1 MREAR
6 VTAAAWRASAAPVV
20 ALALLGILIAGLAA
34 SARLTTTLNR
44 PTDLVTA
51 LHVATGVAFVV
62 TGAVAAIRRPR
73 NRVGLL
79 MVAVGITWF
88 AIDLQF
94 VPSSATYTIGNL
106 VGIVTWAVLAQLALS
121 FPSGRLEHVRD
132 GILVGAVYVWMLLG
146 NVLTEV
152 FFADPAGSTQTFRN
166 VLAMHSNAAQHG
178 VATKVQ
184 LGINI
189 LLGVLALVALSA
201 HWRAQSRLGRRA
213 LAPVI
218 WASAPIF
225 GAVLALDAVGLVKYP
240 DWLSAALPAITPLAI
255 LTLPLAFL
263 AGLVRSNL
271 ARLAVGHLVVEIG
284 SASTPEGLRTSLA
297 RAVGDPTLAVVY
309 RVPGATR
316 WVDARGRAAE
326 LPHRGSDR
334 SYTLL
339 ERDGEPVAALV
350 HDRFVEDDPAL
361 IASVAATASL
371 ALERERLEAEVRAQL
386 VEVRASRAR
395 IVEAA
400 DLERRRLQRDIHDGA
415 QQRLVALAMR
425 LSRTREM
432 LAGAAPEA
440 AESLAEA
447 SEQLRCALQ
456 ELRELSSGI
465 HPAILVESGLDPA
478 LHSLADQAALPVHID
493 AVPLERLPAGVEA
506 CAYFVVSEAVA
517 NAAKHASAG
526 SVHVHLERA
535 GGALRLAVRDDG
547 VGGADRLRGSGIAG
561 LHDRV
566 AALGGSLT
574 VESPVGSGTLVRAE
588 LPCA

>member
-1 MREAR
+1 MPQERAS
-6 VTAAAWRASAAPVV
+6 AAAWRANAAPVL
-20 ALALLGILIAGLAA
+20 ALALGGLVIAGLAT
-34 SARLTTTLNR
+34 SARLTAHSNR

-51 LHVATGVAFVV
+51 LHVATGVAFMV
-62 TGAVAAIRRPR
+62 TGAIAATRRPR

-88 AIDLQF
+88 VVDLQF
-94 VPSSATYTIGNL
+94 VPSSLAYTLGNL
-106 VGIVTWAVLAQLALS
+106 FGIVTWAVLAQLALS
-121 FPSGRLEHVRD
+121 YPSERLEYVRD
-132 GILVGAVYVWMLLG
+132 GVLVGAVYVWMLLG
-146 NVLTEV
+146 NLLTEV
-152 FFADPAGSTQTFRN
+152 FFADPANATLTYHS
-166 VLAMHSNAAQHG
+166 LIALHSNAAQHG

-184 LGINI
+184 LGVNI
-189 LLGVLALVALSA
+189 LLGGLAIVALAA

-240 DWLSAALPAITPLAI
+240 DWLAAALPAITPSAI

-284 SASTPEGLRTSLA
+284 AVSTPEGLRASLA

-309 RVPGATR
+309 RVPGETR
-316 WVDARGRAAE
+316 WVDAHGNGAE
-326 LPHRGSDR
+326 LPQSGSLR

-339 ERDGEPVAALV
+339 ERHGEPVAALV
-350 HDRFVEDDPAL
+350 HDRIVEDDPAL

-371 ALERERLEAEVRAQL
+371 ALERERLEAEVRSQL

-400 DLERRRLQRDIHDGA
+400 DIERRRLQRDLHDGA
-415 QQRLVALAMR
+415 QQRLVALALR

-432 LAGAAPEA
+432 LDGAAPDA
-440 AESLAEA
+440 AESLSEA
-447 SEQLRCALQ
+447 SELLRSALR

-465 HPAILVESGLDPA
+465 HPAILVESGLNPA
-478 LHSLADQAALPVHID
+478 IHSLAEHAAVPVHID
-493 AVPLERLPAGVEA
+493 AAPDDRLPARVEA
-506 CAYFVVSEAVA
+506 CAYFVVSEAVT
-517 NAAKHASAG
+517 NAAKHASAT
-526 SVHVHLERA
+526 SVHVRLDHG
-535 GGALRLAVRDDG
+535 GGALHVSVQDDG
-547 VGGADRLRGSGIAG
+547 VGGADRSSGSGIAG

-566 AALGGSLT
+566 AALGGTL
-574 VESPVGSGTLVRAE
+574 VVASPVGKGTRVSAE
-588 LPCA
+588 LPCD

>member
-1 MREAR
+1 MPQER
-6 VTAAAWRASAAPVV
+6 VSVFAWRVNAAPVV
-20 ALALLGILIAGLAA
+20 GMAIAGLVIAGLAA
-34 SARLTTTLNR
+34 TARLSASFNR

-51 LHVATGVAFVV
+51 LHVATGVAFLV
-62 TGAVAAIRRPR
+62 TGALAAVRRPR
-73 NRVGLL
+73 NRVGLQ

-88 AIDLQF
+88 FVDLQF
-94 VPSSATYTIGNL
+94 VPSSLTYTVGNL
-106 VGIVTWAVLAQLALS
+106 FGIVTWAVLAQLALS
-121 FPSGRLEHVRD
+121 YPGGRLEHVRD
-132 GILVGAVYVWMLLG
+132 GVLVGAIYVWMLLG
-146 NVLTEV
+146 NVLTEI
-152 FFADPAGSTQTFRN
+152 FFADPANATQTYRN
-166 VLAMHSNAAQHG
+166 LLVLHSNAGQHD
-178 VATKVQ
+178 AASKVQ

-189 LLGVLALVALSA
+189 LLGVLALAVLAF

-225 GAVLALDAVGLVKYP
+225 GAVLALDAVGLVEYP

-284 SASTPEGLRTSLA
+284 AASTREGLRASLA

-316 WVDARGRAAE
+316 WVDAQGRAAE
-326 LPHRGSDR
+326 LPLPGSNR
-334 SYTLL
+334 SFTLL
-339 ERDGEPVAALV
+339 ERHGEPVAALV

-395 IVEAA
+395 IVDAA
-400 DLERRRLQRDIHDGA
+400 DAERRRLQRDLHDGA
-415 QQRLVALAMR
+415 QQRLVAVAMR

-432 LAGAAPEA
+432 LDESSPGAAV
-440 AESLAEA
+440 SLAEA

-465 HPAILVESGLDPA
+465 HPAILVESGLNPA
-478 LHSLADQAALPVHID
+478 LRSLAEHAAVPVHID
-493 AVPLERLPAGVEA
+493 AVPDERLEAGVEA

-517 NAAKHASAG
+517 NAAKHASAS
-526 SVHVHLERA
+526 SVHVAVERV
-535 GGALRLAVRDDG
+535 GGALRLSVQDDG
-547 VGGADRLRGSGIAG
+547 VGGADRSRGTGIAG
-561 LHDRV
+561 LQDRA
-566 AALGGSLT
+566 AALGGSVHVDSL
-574 VESPVGSGTLVRAE
+574 PGRGTRVSAE

>member
-1 MREAR
+1 MPEER
-6 VTAAAWRASAAPVV
+6 VSAAARRAGAGPVV
-20 ALALLGILIAGLAA
+20 ALALVGVVIAGLAG
-34 SARLTTTLNR
+34 SARLTATFNR

-51 LHVATGVAFVV
+51 LHVATGFAFVV
-62 TGAVAAIRRPR
+62 TGAIAALRRPR

-88 AIDLQF
+88 VIDLQF
-94 VPSSATYTIGNL
+94 VPSSVTYTIGNL
-106 VGIVTWAVLAQLALS
+106 FGIVTWAVLGQLALS
-121 FPSGRLEHVRD
+121 YPSGRLEYVRD
-132 GILVGAVYVWMLLG
+132 GVLVGAIYLWMLLG

-152 FFADPAGSTQTFRN
+152 FFADPAAAAQTYHN
-166 VLAMHSNAAQHG
+166 LLAVHSNAAQHDT
-178 VATKVQ
+178 ASKVQ
-184 LGINI
+184 LGVNI
-189 LLGVLALVALSA
+189 LLGVLALVALAA

-263 AGLVRSNL
+263 AGLVRTNL

-284 SASTPEGLRTSLA
+284 AVSTPEGLRASLA

-316 WVDARGRAAE
+316 WVDAHGRAAE

-339 ERDGEPVAALV
+339 ERHGEPVAALV
-350 HDRFVEDDPAL
+350 HDRVVEDDPAL

-400 DLERRRLQRDIHDGA
+400 DAERQRLQRDLHDGA

-432 LAGAAPEA
+432 LNGAAPDA
-440 AESLAEA
+440 AQSLADA
-447 SEQLRCALQ
+447 SEQLQCALQ

-465 HPAILVESGLDPA
+465 HPAILVESGLHPA
-478 LHSLADQAALPVHID
+478 LDSIADHAAVPVHID
-493 AVPLERLPAGVEA
+493 AVPEQRLPAGVEA
-506 CAYFVVSEAVA
+506 CAYFIVSEAVT
-517 NAAKHASAG
+517 NAAKHASAS
-526 SVHVHLERA
+526 SVHVRLERVD
-535 GGALRLAVRDDG
+535 GSLHLTVQDDG
-547 VGGADRLRGSGIAG
+547 VGGADRSRGSGIAG

-566 AALGGSLT
+566 AALGGSLN
-574 VESPVGSGTLVRAE
+574 VESPPGHGTRVSAE